1 MSLSSINQT
10 NLYGLDNQLNQLVN
24 LYENNKLPK
33 QLLLSGQ
40 KGIGKCTM
48 AYHLINFVLSKDE
61 ELPYNLKNFSIN
73 NENKSF
79 KLIQNGSNPNF
90 ILVDVQDEK
99 KSIDIFQ
106 IRHLIENLNKSSFNL
121 KPRFILID
129 NIENLNLNSVNALLK
144 ILEEPND
151 NTHFILINN
160 NRKILPTIKSRCLD
174 FKIYL
179 SNDKIVEISNQLLK
193 KKITDEISADLINY
207 YLTPGKMYKLSSFC
221 EENQINLRKIS
232 LKDFL
237 LLLINNS
244 YYKKDNFLRNFIF
257 ELVELYLLKKFSIFN
272 FNLYNYFLK
281 RIDNT
286 KKFNLD
292 EESLFIEIKSKVL
305 NG

>member
-61 ELPYNLKNFSIN
+61 ELPYNLKNFTIN
-73 NENKSF
+73 TENKSF

-99 KSIDIFQ
+99 KSIDILQ

-151 NTHFILINN
+151 NIIFY
-160 NRKILPTIKSRCLD
+160 
-174 FKIYL
+174 F
-179 SNDKIVEISNQLLK
+179 DK
-193 KKITDEISADLINY
+193 
-207 YLTPGKMYKLSSFC
+207 
-221 EENQINLRKIS
+221 
-232 LKDFL
+232 
-237 LLLINNS
+237 
-244 YYKKDNFLRNFIF
+244 
-257 ELVELYLLKKFSIFN
+257 
-272 FNLYNYFLK
+272 
-281 RIDNT
+281 
-286 KKFNLD
+286 
-292 EESLFIEIKSKVL
+292 
-305 NG
+305 